1 MLDNKL
7 PSKQYTVVGQHSRL
21 PSDKRDANQ
30 AIDDQYKHYK
40 DKQETQDK
48 LRIVN
53 EEFIDD
59 IIRRRE

>member
-1 MLDNKL
+1 M
-7 PSKQYTVVGQHSRL
+7 GQHARL
-21 PSDKRDANQ
+21 PSDKRDPHQ

>member
-1 MLDNKL
+1 MQDNKL
-7 PSKQYTVVGQHSRL
+7 PSKPYTVVGKQGKL
-21 PSDKRDANQ
+21 PSDKRDPNQ
-30 AIDDQYKHYK
+30 AIDDQYKHYR

-59 IIRRRE
+59 IIRKRE